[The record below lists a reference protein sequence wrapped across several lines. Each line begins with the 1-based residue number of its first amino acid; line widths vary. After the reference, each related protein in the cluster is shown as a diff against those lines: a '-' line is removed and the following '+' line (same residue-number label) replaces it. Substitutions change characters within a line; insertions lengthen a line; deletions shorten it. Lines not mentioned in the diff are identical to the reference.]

1 MQQKFNQQYAIQN
14 LVNVYEIQQT
24 PIQKYLQSFEKQ
36 TIFVKRDIFEMLR
49 ASEEKLL
56 VSRLFEL
63 ISKKGGS
70 ITQAVINKIDEVFC
84 EASLD
89 DEEKTDFSNAQTKIR
104 RLLDQ
109 NLRAFREWLDTEA
122 NKKLT
127 AVHES
132 ALRQQENKLIQTITS
147 L

>member
-1 MQQKFNQQYAIQN
+1 
-14 LVNVYEIQQT
+14 
-24 PIQKYLQSFEKQ
+24 
-36 TIFVKRDIFEMLR
+36 MLR

-70 ITQAVINKIDEVFC
+70 IMQAVIKKMDEVFG

-89 DEEKTDFSNAQTKIR
+89 DEEKTDFSNAQAKIR

-127 AVHES
+127 AVHAS

-147 L
+147 LQILVQIYYLKQIQQQEDFFFDLQQDK